1 MKILKGRSE
10 DKTWLKITSFWLPEL
25 WCSFRQRSFSNFHQK
40 LLRRSTFTLWYFSL
54 FLFLLC
60 NTQERNEREGEV
72 RKLLLIISPDQAIP
86 TPFTIITSYS
96 RLPSGVPWII
106 QLSYTVGIPIFWLVD
121 LCHVM
126 LGCDETTSLTSLSWC
141 SSRGVNSTH
150 HCHCA
155 MASVDSNYDESSHE
169 LLGECL

>member
-1 MKILKGRSE
+1 MVK
-10 DKTWLKITSFWLPEL
+10 
-25 WCSFRQRSFSNFHQK
+25 NYK
-40 LLRRSTFTLWYFSL
+40 LLNTWTMVFFQAEIVFKFSPKIAMSSTFTLWYFSL

-106 QLSYTVGIPIFWLVD
+106 IQLSYTVGIPIFWLVD
-121 LCHVM
+121 LYHVM

-150 HCHCA
+150 HCHYA
-155 MASVDSNYDESSHE
+155 MASVDSNYDELFTTSPFNF
-169 LLGECL
+169 LGLHTSY